1 LDVGKPEAFP
11 SSPSKQG
18 IRNSYSLRAPGAQF
32 IGRGMFYKRKDH
44 LPVSPEK
51 TWFPSWPLLSSLLL
65 HGLMVLLVMSWN
77 FFNPMEIL
85 PKVVTVHIVEEK
97 KEKDQVPPT
106 PSRSKQEKFQEIVRP
121 KPESPP
127 VAPPQE
133 EAMPSPPILQ
143 TAEKKIPQVLPVSE
157 EKIGVEE
164 KPQEEWKEKPEPGR
178 WGTPEGPQ
186 ETEPVS
192 LGKEEPPMSLTV
204 DSGSAKK
211 GIPGRLATINPWGIG
226 PGAEAGFSGGVEGG
240 KGTVPAKGAKTGRV
254 YFQGEG
260 KGRGNLGSYLGNA
273 RMRIEKAKRYP
284 REARRR
290 GWEGKVVL
298 SFQINRK
305 GEVAEIKLIQS
316 SGYPDLDEEGFATL
330 RRASPFLPPPLTDQ
344 DRLEVEVPM
353 VFKLE

>member
-1 LDVGKPEAFP
+1 MFFRQKEIHLA
-11 SSPSKQG
+11 SSE
-18 IRNSYSLRAPGAQF
+18 GA
-32 IGRGMFYKRKDH
+32 
-44 LPVSPEK
+44 
-51 TWFPSWPLLSSLLL
+51 WFPSWPLFSSLLL
-65 HGLMVLLVMSWN
+65 HGLMAYFLMTWTFSHVPESVSRVVM
-77 FFNPMEIL
+77 
-85 PKVVTVHIVEEK
+85 VQIVEEK
-97 KEKDQVPPT
+97 QEKALLPPT
-106 PSRSKQEKFQEIVRP
+106 PVRPKPKKVQEIVRP

-192 LGKEEPPMSLTV
+192 LGKEEPPRSLTV

-211 GIPGRLATINPWGIG
+211 GIPGRLAAINPWGIG

-240 KGTVPAKGAKTGRV
+240 KGTVPAKGAKTGSV
-254 YFQGEG
+254 YFQGES
-260 KGRGNLGSYLGNA
+260 KGRGDLGSYLGSA
-273 RMRIEKAKRYP
+273 RMKIEKAKRYP

-298 SFQINRK
+298 FFQINRK

-344 DRLEVEVPM
+344 DRLEVEIPL
-353 VFKLE
+353 VFRLEERR